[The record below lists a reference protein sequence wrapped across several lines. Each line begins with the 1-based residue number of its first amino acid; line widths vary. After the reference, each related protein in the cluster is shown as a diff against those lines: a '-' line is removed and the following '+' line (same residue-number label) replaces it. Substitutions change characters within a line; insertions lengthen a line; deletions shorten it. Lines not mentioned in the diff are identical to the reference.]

1 MARGVVNYIDIAK
14 KRSRCLPLGGNEDHD
29 EVEETGGVGGVAGG
43 GAEGDSI
50 SKFKLVVG
58 ESSQENIME
67 MDPQRRL
74 VRSVSTPSVAMQSAL
89 SSTAAAASCVES
101 SSSSFVKVIPVKES
115 SYEGQEFEPE
125 GGRAEEQVELDKSAF
140 YDPVEAAS
148 VINPKISRTTTTT
161 AAATTLSRAKSE
173 NVSYLLRDS
182 CPPHGMSSIIGRRS
196 EMEDTLAAV
205 PSFYS
210 DPPFSSFSNNIN
222 HDNSQSGS
230 LCAFHFFGVYDGHGG
245 SQASAFCRERFH
257 EVLAEELRAFP
268 PVARQ
273 EDYCRDYGEWETVLK
288 SCFKRIDI
296 EVGGMCPSG
305 NCSDDIDDAAS
316 DNTTCCSTCRQDPVA
331 PENVGSTA
339 VVAVL
344 SPFQIIV
351 ANCGDSRAVLSR
363 GGKAIPFSNDH
374 KPERAD
380 EMLRIEAAG
389 GRVIYWNGYRVGGFL
404 AMSRA
409 IGDRFL
415 KQYVISEPEVTCTER
430 TNEDECL
437 ILATDGLWDVLSN
450 DLVCEVA
457 RKCLA
462 GYRPRRSKGFTE
474 GSSAVAVAAALL
486 TKLAVG
492 RGSHD
497 NISVVVVDLST
508 NPNPSPSPTSTL
520 RHRQKQKQK
529 QKQK

>member
-1 MARGVVNYIDIAK
+1 MARVVANYIDIAK
-14 KRSRCLPLGGNEDHD
+14 KRSRCFPHGGNE
-29 EVEETGGVGGVAGG
+29 VQETGGLVG
-43 GAEGDSI
+43 GAEGDFV
-50 SKFKLVVG
+50 SKFKLVVDQ
-58 ESSQENIME
+58 SSQENIVD
-67 MDPQRRL
+67 MDSQRRL
-74 VRSVSTPSVAMQSAL
+74 VRSVSTPSVSMQNAL
-89 SSTAAAASCVES
+89 SSAAASSRVG
-101 SSSSFVKVIPVKES
+101 SSSFVKVTPIKES

-125 GGRAEEQVELDKSAF
+125 EGRAEEQVELDKSAF
-140 YDPVEAAS
+140 YETVEAAS
-148 VINPKISRTTTTT
+148 VINPKIPRTTTTP
-161 AAATTLSRAKSE
+161 APATVTLSRAKSE
-173 NVSYLLRDS
+173 NVSFLLRDS

-196 EMEDTLAAV
+196 EMEDTVAAV

-210 DPPFSSFSNNIN
+210 DPPLRSFNNN
-222 HDNSQSGS
+222 NNNNNSQSGS
-230 LCAFHFFGVYDGHGG
+230 SCAFHFFGVYDGHGG

-268 PVARQ
+268 PAASQ
-273 EDYCRDYGEWETVLK
+273 ENYCIDYGEWETVLK
-288 SCFKRIDI
+288 SCFKRVDI

-305 NCSDDIDDAAS
+305 NCRDDMDDAAS
-316 DNTTCCSTCRQDPVA
+316 DNTNCCNTCCQDLVA

-430 TNEDECL
+430 TDEDECL

-450 DLVCEVA
+450 DFVCEVA

-462 GYRPRRSKGFTE
+462 GYRPRHSKGFAD
-474 GSSAVAVAAALL
+474 GCSAVAVAAALL
-486 TKLAVG
+486 TKLALG
-492 RGSHD
+492 RGSND

-508 NPNPSPSPTSTL
+508 NPNPSRTSTL

-529 QKQK
+529 QKQKQ